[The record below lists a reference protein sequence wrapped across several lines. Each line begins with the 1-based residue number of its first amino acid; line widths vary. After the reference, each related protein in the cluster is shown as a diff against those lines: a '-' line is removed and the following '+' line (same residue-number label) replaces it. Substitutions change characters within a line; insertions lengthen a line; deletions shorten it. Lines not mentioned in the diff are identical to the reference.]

1 MRRRFWGKGRVFIL
15 AVLLLSVSGIAGA
28 GEYPTK
34 SVLLVNP
41 VGPGGSHDLTG
52 RALSSVAATYLG
64 QPLIVQLKPGGSG
77 SVGSEFVA
85 KAAPDGYTL
94 LFGGPGWST
103 TLPAVEGV
111 SKGPDDLAAVCRINY
126 SSPILYVRTDSPWKT
141 LKELIDYAKANPDK
155 LAYGHTGPWGAAD
168 VPWKQV
174 KHLSGI
180 KTKDIPHIGGGDV
193 LMAILGGKIQV
204 IGAMGAQS
212 LPHVRA
218 GKLRPL
224 AVFDDKRDKDLPEIP
239 TAKEQGYDV
248 VFRMWRGVLAP
259 KATPRPISEKLGGV
273 FKQICED
280 KSFVSMIKQFGDEI
294 HYLGPDEFTKVWRAE
309 YETHKELGKIFK
321 K

>member
-1 MRRRFWGKGRVFIL
+1 LVYSIL
-15 AVLLLSVSGIAGA
+15 LTVSIVCFQLVQAA
-28 GEYPTK
+28 EYPIK
-34 SVLLVNP
+34 PVLLVNP

-52 RALSSVAATYLG
+52 RAISSVAATYLG

-94 LFGGPGWST
+94 LFGGPGWNS

-126 SSPILYVRTDSPWKT
+126 SSPIIYVRTDSAFKT
-141 LKELIDYAKANPDK
+141 LKDLIEWAKANPEK

-168 VPWKQV
+168 LPWKQL

-180 KTKDIPHIGGGDV
+180 KTRDIPHVGGGDV
-193 LMAILGGKIQV
+193 LMAILGGKIQA

-224 AVFDDKRDKDLPEIP
+224 AVLDDKRDKSLPDVP

-248 VFRMWRGVLAP
+248 VFRMWRGVLVP
-259 KATPRPISEKLGGV
+259 KATPRPIIEKLGVV
-273 FKQICED
+273 FKQITED
-280 KSFVSMIKQFGDEI
+280 KSFVSMINQFGDEI
-294 HYLGPDEFTKVWRAE
+294 HYLGPDEFTKVWRE
-309 YETHKELGKIFK
+309 EFETHKELGKIYK